1 MLPTAMTEGYT
12 QSALHVIQCFALYAK
27 PGYALYRVPLSIVSS
42 PSPGYCLLCSAL
54 LLCSNY
60 LEWIRQSI
68 PGIILSIGALC
79 LLWVISGKSMDH
91 QSSDSSKQVWERWW
105 RRVKFDQEIRL
116 DGLLA
121 PAAVA
126 RPRAIASIAS
136 PDFTLSYLFYF
147 EALLNK

>member
-1 MLPTAMTEGYT
+1 
-12 QSALHVIQCFALYAK
+12 
-27 PGYALYRVPLSIVSS
+27 
-42 PSPGYCLLCSAL
+42 
-54 LLCSNY
+54 
-60 LEWIRQSI
+60 
-68 PGIILSIGALC
+68 
-79 LLWVISGKSMDH
+79 MDH